1 MAKQYLNNLSMLG
14 KNLYISSAETRASM
28 SLLHIITIIFKHK
41 WIIISF
47 FCVIV
52 SVVTLGSVRKTDIFR
67 AGAKFMVEREVD
79 REKALLFQ
87 VNVPSYYEKYD
98 WITSEVEII
107 KSYPVALRV
116 VKALQLHK
124 RLAESSDNSSA
135 DSDLEIESSIKTFR
149 NNTQIDVAKNSNVIE
164 ISYEDANPVVAT
176 QVVKSIIEHYAAY
189 RSELYDE
196 SETYN
201 FFEEQMRIT
210 DNKLRELEHHQSEFK
225 KNSEMI
231 SLETQKNILLE
242 RLTDFEKRLTEVQTK
257 RRRKAATLNV
267 MKDQLARAEIAKM
280 PAIESSD
287 NPAHWAHVIKLRDEL
302 VELELQ
308 REIVLQKFTPEYQE
322 AINLERQI
330 TVTREKINSE
340 MIRIVEMEDFNI
352 LSFAAEENMLRQSIV
367 NTCNEI
373 RDLAQKEY
381 EYSQISR
388 GIEDN
393 REIYSMLL
401 KQREEARISLAKL
414 QKGIRVKIISPAVVP
429 IDPINPRTH
438 LKIAVAIIL
447 GLVCGLGFAFL
458 WEYFDHTFTFP
469 DEVELY
475 TGLVVL
481 GSVREL
487 KYIPSNV
494 QTVPKKLD
502 SKKYE
507 MDIVRDEIIT

>member
-1 MAKQYLNNLSMLG
+1 
-14 KNLYISSAETRASM
+14 M
-28 SLLHIITIIFKHK
+28 SLLHIVTIIFKHK

-52 SVVTLGSVRKTDIFR
+52 CVVTLGSVRQTDIFR
-67 AGAKFMVEREVD
+67 ASAKFMVEKEVD

-87 VNVPSYYEKYD
+87 VSVPSTYEKYD
-98 WITSEVEII
+98 WITSEIEII

-116 VKALQLHK
+116 VKALQLNK
-124 RLAESSDNSSA
+124 RRSA
-135 DSDLEIESSIKTFR
+135 NHPDDAPDPDLEIEKSIKTFR
-149 NNTQIDVAKNSNVIE
+149 NNVQIDVAKNSNVIE
-164 ISYEDANPVVAT
+164 IGYKDTDPVLAT
-176 QVVKSIIEHYAAY
+176 RVVNAIIEHYMSY

-201 FFEEQMRIT
+201 FFEEQMQIT
-210 DNKLRELEHHQSEFK
+210 DKKLRELEHDQSEFK

-242 RLTDFEKRLTEVQTK
+242 RLTDFEKRLTDIRTK
-257 RRRKAATLNV
+257 RRQKAATLNV
-267 MKDQLARAEIAKM
+267 MKDQLAHADIVKM
-280 PAIESSD
+280 PVIESSD
-287 NPAHWAHVIKLRDEL
+287 NSAHWAHIIKLRDEL
-302 VELELQ
+302 LDLELQ

-322 AINLERQI
+322 AINLEQQI
-330 TVTREKINSE
+330 NATREKIDSE
-340 MIRIVEMEDFNI
+340 MKQIIEMEEINI
-352 LSFAAEENMLRQSIV
+352 LSLIAEENVLKQSVV
-367 NTCNEI
+367 NTSNEI

-414 QKGIRVKIISPAVVP
+414 QKGVRVKIISPAVVP
-429 IDPINPRTH
+429 IHPINPRTR
-438 LKIAVAIIL
+438 LKIAVAIVL

-469 DEVELY
+469 DDVELY
-475 TGLVVL
+475 TGLALL
-481 GSVREL
+481 GSVRDL
-487 KYIPSNV
+487 KIPQNDD
-494 QTVPKKLD
+494 TTPEMIHH
-502 SKKYE
+502 KKYE
-507 MDIVRDEIIT
+507 LEKLQDEIIT